1 MSPERVEYLSPW
13 HICRMPLMSYL
24 SRLRARVAML
34 SGAGTQQE
42 GFWRDESARWF
53 AKAVAGSPHD
63 AEALTAA
70 GEGSLEYG
78 R

>member
-1 MSPERVEYLSPW
+1 
-13 HICRMPLMSYL
+13 MPYL

-42 GFWRDESARWF
+42 GFWRDESTRWF
-53 AKAVAGSPHD
+53 ARAVTDSPHD
-63 AEALTAA
+63 AGALTAA